1 MRTVRVYPI
10 TNYQLPITN
19 FQLVTLQLRQI
30 SVPPGHRVLFH
41 DVSWQEFEAILAEL
55 GEARATRIA
64 YSQGT
69 LEIRMPLPEH
79 EVNKEIIGDM
89 VKILMEELEIDR
101 QCFGSTTFKRKDM
114 AQGIEPDQCFYI
126 QNHQVMRGKRR
137 LDLTVDPPPD
147 LAIEIDVTSKTQLE
161 AYEILQV
168 PERWRYETNQLQINL
183 LQEGKYVASPS
194 SPIFSGLPIIEL
206 ISEFVVQSLTLGRS
220 PTLREFRHRVRQLI
234 GN

>member
-79 EVNKEIIGDM
+79 EVNKEFIGDL
-89 VKILMEELEIDR
+89 VKILMEELEIER
-101 QCFGSTTFKRKDM
+101 HCFGSTTFKRKDM
-114 AQGIEPDQCFYI
+114 AQCIEPDQCFYI
-126 QNHQVMRGKRR
+126 QNYDLMIGKKRI
-137 LDLTVDPPPD
+137 DLTVDPPPPD
-147 LAIEIDVTSKTQLE
+147 LAIEVDVTSKTQLD
-161 AYEILQV
+161 AYEALGV
-168 PERWRYETNQLQINL
+168 PELWLYENGKLQIN
-183 LQEGKYVASPS
+183 S
-194 SPIFSGLPIIEL
+194 SRWEI
-206 ISEFVVQSLTLGRS
+206 
-220 PTLREFRHRVRQLI
+220 H
-234 GN
+234 